1 MICGSA
7 STVWMRLPPPSCSR
21 MMLPLLASTSVEHA
35 LHDIVRRRRL
45 FAAGFAPIVRIDAP
59 ADEHVAHLLR
69 HGQHLDFGGGFRLV
83 IDSVRR
89 AEERGLHAQAA
100 FDQEFR
106 EVQLNFEV
114 GLLDRLEFG
123 VRERVVADFLAERI
137 LALHD
142 VVVRVGIFADHEES
156 ARRLFLFQDI
166 ENFRRPVGI
175 GAVVEGQRHFV
186 RRGAH
191 LLNAPRH
198 RIALEAFVVEVIR
211 ARVVIER
218 SRAALAASR

>member
-1 MICGSA
+1 
-7 STVWMRLPPPSCSR
+7 
-21 MMLPLLASTSVEHA
+21 MLPLLASASAKHA
-35 LHDIVRRRRL
+35 LHDIVRRGRL
-45 FAAGFAPIVRIDAP
+45 FAVRFAPIVRIDAP

-69 HGQHLDFGGGFRLV
+69 HGQHLDFGGGFGLV
-83 IDSVRR
+83 IDAVRR

-100 FDQEFR
+100 FDQEFG
-106 EVQLNFEV
+106 EVQLDFEV
-114 GLLDRLEFG
+114 GFLDRLEVR
-123 VRERVVADFLAERI
+123 VRERVVANFLAERV
-137 LALHD
+137 LALYD

-156 ARRLFLFQDI
+156 ARRFLLFQDI
-166 ENFRRPVGI
+166 QNFRRPVGI

-211 ARVVIER
+211 ACVVIEAFA
-218 SRAALAASR
+218 SRFAASR